1 MSTKEKM
8 VRYRLPGDKLIRSCP
23 ERLTR
28 TTGFKIQG
36 GVVLQELQPIALP
49 KIEDTYAVDTIDEET
64 EPVQEVKRRGR
75 KPKHA

>member
-1 MSTKEKM
+1 M

-36 GVVLQELQPIALP
+36 GVVLQDVQPIALP
-49 KIEDTYAVDTIDEET
+49 KIEETYVEDEIDEA
-64 EPVQEVKRRGR
+64 PVHEVKRRGR
-75 KPKHA
+75 KPKQA

>member
-28 TTGFKIQG
+28 TTGFKVQG
-36 GVVLQELQPIALP
+36 AVVLQEFQPIALP
-49 KIEDTYAVDTIDEET
+49 IVEVEDIEDD
-64 EPVQEVKRRGR
+64 EPVKEVKRRGR
-75 KPKHA
+75 KPKQA